1 MKTYELMAK
10 GVQVL
15 TDATTGDVAE
25 KGKNAA
31 EAINEF
37 YNKPELKAAGY
48 ILGSVVVIA
57 VVVVLAVVG
66 YKAWAKRQARKYNK
80 Y

>member
-1 MKTYELMAK
+1 MKYELMAK

-15 TDATTGDVAE
+15 TDVTN
-25 KGKNAA
+25 KKPAA

-37 YNKPELKAAGY
+37 YNKPELKATGY

-66 YKAWAKRQARKYNK
+66 YKAWAKRQARKYNNNK
-80 Y
+80 RY